1 MLNKKTVPLKVNVV
15 GADAADADRTVTV
28 PKTITVKGY
37 AAALADISYITAETV
52 DVSEIY
58 EDGALEVKPLLP
70 EGVEVASNSQNLTV
84 KVTVKGME
92 TRRFTYGKEAVA
104 VEGITEDMIASVSD
118 VTIVVTAAGRE
129 ADISALKEDDFYF
142 VADASGLEPGE
153 HRIELKCH
161 YEGNLSE
168 LSFTPA
174 EILVTI
180 ERVTEEEP
188 ANDESEEE

>member
-1 MLNKKTVPLKVNVV
+1 M
-15 GADAADADRTVTV
+15 
-28 PKTITVKGY
+28 
-37 AAALADISYITAETV
+37 
-52 DVSEIY
+52 SEIY
-58 EDGALEVKPLLP
+58 EDAALEVKPLLP

-129 ADISALKEDDFYF
+129 ADISALKEEDFYF

-168 LSFTPA
+168 LRFTPA